1 MYYCFLDLECTCG
14 FFGEY
19 LKKERYCGEP
29 LSLGIAILNSK
40 MKIVDS
46 FYTTIKPYRFP
57 VVTKFCR
64 KLTGLTQADIDDAPS
79 TGEVCTELETIFEK
93 YHIEEIYVYGNND
106 KKSLLD
112 AAEQF
117 AKNFPPTTDKIAHL
131 HSIILVASK
140 IVDISSDLQLAIK
153 YKHKPSLEA
162 FSELLKLKKDSAS
175 FHNALY
181 DAKMLAMIY
190 AAIYGN
196 GKSHQVFLKYLKSLP
211 EKNDAEIKKTKET
224 HENQ

>member
-1 MYYCFLDLECTCG
+1 MNYCFLDLECTCG
-14 FFGEY
+14 FYSEE
-19 LKKERYCGEP
+19 LKKEHYIGEP
-29 LSLGIAILNSK
+29 LSVGIVILNSK
-40 MKIVDS
+40 MKIVDR

-64 KLTGLTQADIDDAPS
+64 KLTGLTQADINDAPS
-79 TGEVCTELETIFEK
+79 TGTVCTELETIFIK
-93 YHIEEIYVYGNND
+93 YNIKEIYVYGNND
-106 KKSLLD
+106 KRSFLY

-117 AKNFPPTTDKIAHL
+117 VKKFPPTTDKIAHL

-140 IVDISSDLQLAIK
+140 IVDISSDLQVAAK
-153 YKHKPSLEA
+153 CKHKPSLEA
-162 FSELLKLKKDSAS
+162 FSELLKLNNDSAS

-196 GKSHQVFLKYLKSLP
+196 GKSHQVFLEYLKSLP
-211 EKNDAEIKKTKET
+211 EKNDAKRKKPEKT